1 MELMLRVL
9 RHSMEDAM
17 TALKSLTF
25 TTLPKVGANP
35 TMDRRANV
43 IARLEEQK
51 RLVSDPAYVRTIRTW
66 VKKDGQRTPVD
77 KQQ

>member
-1 MELMLRVL
+1 
-9 RHSMEDAM
+9 M

-51 RLVSDPAYVRTIRTW
+51 RP
-66 VKKDGQRTPVD
+66 
-77 KQQ
+77 